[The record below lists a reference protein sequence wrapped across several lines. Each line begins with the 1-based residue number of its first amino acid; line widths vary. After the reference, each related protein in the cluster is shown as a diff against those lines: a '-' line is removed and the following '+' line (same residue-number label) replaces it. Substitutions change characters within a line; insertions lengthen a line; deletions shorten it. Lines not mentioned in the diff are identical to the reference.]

1 MKNDAVK
8 NDRRIFKE
16 RIKAGEQMRKN
27 HEKILE
33 RASEAV
39 EQAMHIFGNR
49 AAAVRVFPEA
59 FDLITIAG
67 GIILALTIGTLA

>member
-33 RASEAV
+33 RASEKLLSKPCT
-39 EQAMHIFGNR
+39 F
-49 AAAVRVFPEA
+49 
-59 FDLITIAG
+59 
-67 GIILALTIGTLA
+67 LAIVQQQYVYFQKRSI

>member
-8 NDRRIFKE
+8 NNRRIFKE
-16 RIKAGEQMRKN
+16 RIKTGEQMRKN

-39 EQAMHIFGNR
+39 EQAMHLFGNR

-59 FDLITIAG
+59 FEFRT
-67 GIILALTIGTLA
+67 ALSY